1 MLALPQKT
9 LELLLVGAGQI
20 GRRVE
25 PPLLL
30 RALLLQKV
38 IVAGATALQPAVLA
52 CHKAPCGTLVGLHLR
67 HISSTFLVSATREE
81 ARGTGERAGSPPGIA
96 GLVYQTVAYLRAARS
111 LRSPCGASSP
121 CWASLDSFFGAMTMT
136 MLRPSRLGW
145 LSMRPR
151 SSRSVARRLRSLS
164 PKSGCWTSRPRN
176 MMVTFTLSPPRR
188 KRSTWPR
195 LVLKSWSPIFGR
207 SFISRTLTLTCFLRA
222 ALRACSFWYLNL
234 P

>member
-1 MLALPQKT
+1 MLPLPQQA
-9 LELLLVGAGQI
+9 LELLFVRAGQV

-30 RALLLQKV
+30 RGLLLQEM
-38 IVAGATALQPAVLA
+38 IVARTAALQPAVLA
-52 CHKAPCGTLVGLHLR
+52 RHEAPGGALVGLHLR
-67 HISSTFLVSATREE
+67 HFSSTFLVDTTCEE
-81 ARGTGERAGSPPGIA
+81 ARGTGVRAGSPPWVVR
-96 GLVYQTVAYLRAARS
+96 LVYQTVAYLRAARS
-111 LRSPCGASSP
+111 LRSPCSAFST
-121 CWASLDSFFGAMTMT
+121 CWVSFFGAMTMT

-195 LVLKSWSPIFGR
+195 LVLKSWSPILGR
-207 SFISRTLTLTCFLRA
+207 SFISRTLMFTCFLRA
-222 ALRACSFWYLNL
+222 ALRACSFWYLYL